1 MEQNGQDVCLFSRKR
16 MELTGIEEV
25 ESFTDEQITVASN
38 LGMIAIEGKNL
49 KIECFH
55 TESGVLKINGE
66 FDSIYYYSRQ
76 ESGGKKGILARLFR

>member
-25 ESFTDEQITVASN
+25 ESFTDEQITVAST
-38 LGMIAIEGKNL
+38 LGMIAIEGTNL

-55 TESGVLKINGE
+55 TENGVLRINGE
-66 FDSIYYYSRQ
+66 FDSILYYSRQ
-76 ESGGKKGILARLFR
+76 ENSGKKGLLAKLFR